1 MEHCTKIE
9 RKNQTAK
16 GLFPWPSS
24 RHVPKSR
31 SLTGGKFDLVIIEGR
46 SLPFYLF
53 LSLPLFLIF
62 ALCLFFS
69 RICNLHILNY
79 TLRLVHCLPG
89 TVPRLYIRQTISGE
103 IRQIFNLYYLLLN
116 LLQLIE
122 NAFIVNFSYKIFY
135 DI

>member
-1 MEHCTKIE
+1 MGHCTKIE
-9 RKNQTAK
+9 RENQTAK

-53 LSLPLFLIF
+53 LSLFLSF
-62 ALCLFFS
+62 SFLLLLSVFFS
-69 RICNLHILNY
+69 LCICNLHMLNY

-89 TVPRLYIRQTISGE
+89 TVPRLYIRKQSAAKFAKSSIS
-103 IRQIFNLYYLLLN
+103 IIYF
-116 LLQLIE
+116 
-122 NAFIVNFSYKIFY
+122 
-135 DI
+135 